1 MSLNNIRIVMD
12 QTYHPGNIGAA
23 ARAMKNMG
31 LSSLYLINP
40 RCFPDD
46 EATSRAAGALDI
58 LEGATVVSSLDEA
71 ILDCSLVIG
80 TSARSRSFPRPVL
93 SAKDSAA
100 QLVTEA
106 ENGPVALLFGR
117 ERMGLESKQLER
129 CHFHTEIPANPDYPI
144 LNVSS
149 AIQILCY
156 EIWQYENGEKLRVK
170 DASEENILY
179 PSLKETELFHEHLEE
194 TLRDTGFLND
204 IHQGEAMNRLIRLAN
219 RVRPEQKELRMLRG
233 ILNSI
238 QEVAGKK

>member
-1 MSLNNIRIVMD
+1 MSLSNIRIVMD

-23 ARAMKNMG
+23 ARAMKNTG
-31 LSSLYLINP
+31 LTSLYLINP
-40 RCFPDD
+40 RCFPND
-46 EATSRAAGALDI
+46 EASSRAAGALDI
-58 LEGATVVSSLDEA
+58 LESAKVVSSLDKA

-80 TSARSRSFPRPVL
+80 TSARSRTFPRPVL

-100 QLVTEA
+100 KLVDESTQ
-106 ENGPVALLFGR
+106 GPVALLFGR

-129 CHFHTEIPANPDYPI
+129 CHFHTEIPANPEYPI

-156 EIWQYENGEKLRVK
+156 EIWQYENGEKLRIK
-170 DASEENILY
+170 DASEESVVFPTLR
-179 PSLKETELFHEHLEE
+179 ETELFNQHLEE

>member
-1 MSLNNIRIVMD
+1 MSLENIRIVMD

-58 LEGATVVSSLDEA
+58 LENTTVVSSLDEA
-71 ILDCSLVIG
+71 IEDCSLVIG

-100 QLVTEA
+100 KLATEA
-106 ENGPVALLFGR
+106 NQGPVALLFGR

-156 EIWQYENGEKLRVK
+156 EIWQYENGESLRVK
-170 DASEENILY
+170 EESEENVVY
-179 PSLKETELFHEHLEE
+179 PSVKEVELFNQHLEE